1 LAKSSY
7 GTSPLWLHHKI
18 DSKKKKTPK
27 KTKKK
32 LTMMFIYLFGLF
44 FGQFCDAAKVA
55 VIHMKI

>member
-1 LAKSSY
+1 LVKLTSGLLA
-7 GTSPLWLHHKI
+7 LWLQQKI
-18 DSKKKKTPK
+18 LPPPQKKKKQT
-27 KTKKK
+27 KK